1 MNTNSRA
8 VEKAIPKYLIVK
20 PSSYSILKMVERN
33 KAVNISE
40 IIIAIA
46 FTVTK
51 NNFLT
56 NVPSKHN
63 RAISKHKNTVTA
75 IFAANGKNRLV
86 LKTFSTTAAQK

>member
-1 MNTNSRA
+1 
-8 VEKAIPKYLIVK
+8 
-20 PSSYSILKMVERN
+20 MVERN

-75 IFAANGKNRLV
+75 IFEANGKKQTCPQNIQHNG
-86 LKTFSTTAAQK
+86 STEIDKK